1 MRTFAAITLL
11 VYWSV
16 IILAPVI
23 AKENREKAENIIYP
37 KEKPNK

>member
-1 MRTFAAITLL
+1 MKIFTAITLL

-23 AKENREKAENIIYP
+23 AKENQWESENIIFP
-37 KEKPNK
+37 KKKPNK

>member
-1 MRTFAAITLL
+1 MKIFTAITLL

-23 AKENREKAENIIYP
+23 AKENQKEAEKIIYP
-37 KEKPNK
+37 KKKPSK

>member
-1 MRTFAAITLL
+1 MRVLTVITLL

-23 AKENREKAENIIYP
+23 AKENQRKTEKIIYP
-37 KEKPNK
+37 KLKPNM

>member
-1 MRTFAAITLL
+1 MKIFTAITLL

-23 AKENREKAENIIYP
+23 ANEQSKYADTIIYP
-37 KEKPNK
+37 KKKPNK